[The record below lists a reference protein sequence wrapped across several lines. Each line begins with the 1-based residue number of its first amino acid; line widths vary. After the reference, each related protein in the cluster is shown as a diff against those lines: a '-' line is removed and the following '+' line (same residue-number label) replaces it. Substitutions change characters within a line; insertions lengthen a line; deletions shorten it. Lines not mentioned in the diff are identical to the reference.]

1 MQKVSIIPSPLSQLL
16 SLVAETGG
24 KLASFPIPDS
34 SLIPVLP
41 CNTSVLTAGEP
52 EEEASKEKVNIARP
66 ETGVSSFA
74 RSSMRQT
81 GCWTLVLRKT

>member
-24 KLASFPIPDS
+24 NLVSFPISHS

-52 EEEASKEKVNIARP
+52 EKEASKETVNVARI
-66 ETGVSSFA
+66 ETGVSSLA
-74 RSSMRQT
+74 RSLMRQI
-81 GCWTLVLRKT
+81 GCWTSVLRRT

>member
-24 KLASFPIPDS
+24 NLVSFPIPDS

-52 EEEASKEKVNIARP
+52 EKEASKEKVNVART
-66 ETGVSSFA
+66 ETGMSSFA
-74 RSSMRQT
+74 RSLTRQT
-81 GCWTLVLRKT
+81 GSWTPVLRRT